1 MRNDS
6 TGNINKKVRLFRQNL
21 QALPGFIKKTAIH
34 IFAVHASQE
43 YIDFPGAAIVNY
55 YTGNG
60 EEPAPLHRMSVP
72 VFHCQL
78 SETESQKSY
87 DHCQHYQPE
96 GISSGHQPC
105 H

>member
-21 QALPGFIKKTAIH
+21 QALPGFIKKAAIH

-60 EEPAPLHRMSVP
+60 EGQMFLYEISV
-72 VFHCQL
+72 VMFH
-78 SETESQKSY
+78 
-87 DHCQHYQPE
+87 
-96 GISSGHQPC
+96 
-105 H
+105 

>member
-21 QALPGFIKKTAIH
+21 QALAGFIKKAAIH

-43 YIDFPGAAIVNY
+43 YIDFRGAAIVNY

-60 EEPAPLHRMSVP
+60 EGRMFLYEISVLM
-72 VFHCQL
+72 FH
-78 SETESQKSY
+78 
-87 DHCQHYQPE
+87 
-96 GISSGHQPC
+96 
-105 H
+105 